1 MFKKLKMRK
10 SILIIFL
17 LIFNLA
23 IGQEKIYQ
31 LISKTENADIDYK
44 SFERFDDLEIYKN
57 DGLKNAFKPVRG
69 KYTVYFFISEFM
81 GDSFDGTR
89 KTFHDYLIL
98 KTDPKTDLITDGF
111 QFTIEW
117 AEPPPI
123 TDLYRLTQK
132 TEKIRN
138 NLNLNL
144 LKMQAVDSEY
154 YSEINKELN
163 DNGILKLE

>member
-1 MFKKLKMRK
+1 MRK
-10 SILIIFL
+10 SILITFIV
-17 LIFNLA
+17 IFNLA
-23 IGQEKIYQ
+23 FGQEKIYR
-31 LISKTENADIDYK
+31 LISKTENSDIDYK
-44 SFERFDDLEIYKN
+44 SFERFDDFDIYKN
-57 DGLKNAFKPVRG
+57 NGLKNAFKPVSG
-69 KYTVYFFISEFM
+69 KHTVYFFISEFM

-98 KTDPKTDLITDGF
+98 KTNQKSNLITDGF

-117 AEPPPI
+117 AEPPAS

-138 NLNLNL
+138 NLSLNL

-154 YSEINKELN
+154 YGEINKELN